1 MTKTLARGLVIIL
14 LIPYSLLL
22 FEFLAKDVT
31 VRNIIKVFASVFGP
45 VPLAIFFAYLFV
57 ATGSFV
63 KKRDESTLSVFAS
76 FNYLLVTLLATT
88 LFLYFFEAFIYK
100 EFSDSVVPIFLN
112 SLVLVMYIANILL
125 TKSIQVI
132 AILSGISMGI
142 SIHVLFIT

>member
-1 MTKTLARGLVIIL
+1 MSKTFARGLVIIL
-14 LIPYSLLL
+14 LIPYALLL

-31 VRNIIKVFASVFGP
+31 FRNIIKVFASVFGP

-57 ATGSFV
+57 ARGNLV
-63 KKRDESTLSVFAS
+63 KLDESTLSIFAS
-76 FNYLLVTLLATT
+76 FNYLLVTLLTTT

-142 SIHVLFIT
+142 SIHVLFLT